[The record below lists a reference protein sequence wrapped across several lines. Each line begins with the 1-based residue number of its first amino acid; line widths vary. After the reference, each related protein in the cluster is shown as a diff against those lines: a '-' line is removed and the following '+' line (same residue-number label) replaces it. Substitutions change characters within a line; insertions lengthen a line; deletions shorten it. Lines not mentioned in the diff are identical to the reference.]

1 MIRSLLVAN
10 RGEIAVRVFRTA
22 RAMGLRCIAVH
33 SEADAGA
40 MHVAMADEAICIGP
54 AQAAE
59 SYLRIERILDA
70 ARRTGAEAIHPG
82 YGFLSENAA
91 FAEACADAGIAF
103 VGPPA
108 SAMRAMGGKA
118 SAKALMAAAGVPLVP
133 GYHGEEQAPALL
145 AAEAARIGYPVLIKA
160 SAGGGGRGMRV
171 VARAEDFAAA
181 LDAARRE
188 AEAAFGDGRL
198 LIEKYLAAPRH
209 IEVQVLADSHGTAIA
224 LSTRDCSIQRRHQ
237 KIVEEAPAPA
247 LPGAMRAAMAE
258 AAVAAAQAVGY
269 VGAGTV
275 EFITEGEQFAF
286 MEMNTR
292 LQVEHPVTEAVT
304 GLDLVAWQLRIASGE
319 TLPRDFPPEVM
330 GHAVEVRLCA
340 EEPREGWRPAVGR
353 LVRFRMPEA
362 EGIRVD
368 TGVREGDSV
377 TPFYDSMVAKIIA
390 HGQTREAAIARLA
403 AALAETEVEGVATNL
418 AALRAIVAH
427 PGFVA
432 GTPTTGFIAAHEATL
447 LAPPQAAPP
456 RAVIAAVAALLHEEA
471 NAPQASGEAA
481 GPWARRD
488 GWRLVGEAR
497 RSVRL
502 RSGSDAI
509 VAEVTYRADHWR
521 VALGGVA
528 HAVAVTAAGEAL
540 LLRIDDHSFRL
551 RAFREGG
558 AIAVTLPGEGSWRF
572 GIEDSLSPRGGDTAG
587 DDRIASPIPGR
598 VAAVLCRPGD
608 AVSRGQ
614 VLIVVEAMK
623 TELRLAA
630 PLDGTVARVD
640 VAVGDQV
647 SEGAELVALEPSGGP
662 ATASGPG

>member
-54 AQAAE
+54 SPATE

-108 SAMRAMGGKA
+108 AAMRAMGGKA

-171 VARAEDFAAA
+171 VARAEDFATA

-188 AEAAFGDGRL
+188 AEAAFGDGRV

-269 VGAGTV
+269 VSAGTV
-275 EFITEGEQFAF
+275 EFIAEGEQFAF

-292 LQVEHPVTEAVT
+292 LQVEHPVTEAIT

-319 TLPRDFPPEVM
+319 ALPRDFPPEVS

-353 LVRFRMPEA
+353 LARFRMPEA

-403 AALAETEVEGVATNL
+403 AALAETEVEGMATNL
-418 AALRAIVAH
+418 SALRAIVAH
-427 PGFVA
+427 PGFAA
-432 GTPTTGFIAAHEATL
+432 GTPTTGFLAAHEATL
-447 LAPPQAAPP
+447 LAPPPAAPP

-471 NAPQASGEAA
+471 GAAQAP

-497 RSVRL
+497 RNVRL
-502 RSGSDAI
+502 RSGSETI

-521 VALGGVA
+521 VAVGGMA
-528 HAVAVTAAGEAL
+528 HAVSATAAGEAL
-540 LLRIDDHSFRL
+540 LLRIDDHSLRL

-558 AIAVTLPGEGSWRF
+558 AITVTLPGEGSWRF
-572 GIEDSLSPRGGDTAG
+572 GIEDSLSPRGGDNAG

-614 VLIVVEAMK
+614 VLVVVEAMK
-623 TELRLAA
+623 TELRIAA

-647 SEGAELVALEPSGGP
+647 SEGEELVALEPRGGP